1 MNEEFNNLDGSIDLY
16 DAVDSI
22 TPIGNNYFDAENFY
36 PASGIRRRRRGR
48 RSRSGRPR
56 PRLRRGGRG
65 GFASRLLE
73 NQREKNRLK
82 FAAKDK
88 QAQAQIESAR
98 ALGRGTSADAALA
111 RSLGSTMAT
120 TPQTKPGMSTT
131 TKVLIGVGVAAVLGI
146 GAYFLLKKKK

>member
-1 MNEEFNNLDGSIDLY
+1 MNEEFNNLDGVIDLY

-22 TPIGNNYFDAENFY
+22 TPISNQYVDAENFY
-36 PASGIRRRRRGR
+36 PASGVRRRRRSR
-48 RSRSGRPR
+48 RSRSGRP
-56 PRLRRGGRG
+56 RRGGRG

-98 ALGRGTSADAALA
+98 ALGKGTSADAALA